1 MENKIKNMST
11 DVLIIGAGLAGL
23 YTALNIDKNKK
34 IIIVAKE
41 ALGASN
47 SSLAQGG
54 IAGELDTDEE
64 VLAQHIKDTLV
75 AGVGLHD
82 LDALH
87 SLVYGAKENIEYLIE
102 LGVPFDIDK
111 DGKILF
117 TKEAGHSKRRIIHAG
132 GDATGKKIMDTLIAL
147 IREKNNV
154 TILEECMVYDLI
166 HKDNVCLGAR
176 CVYMNNEHINVFAND
191 IVMATGGIGAIYKD
205 STNAHGATG
214 DGIAACSRAGVVIQD
229 MEFVQFHPTVFY
241 DVTGTVKGQKFLIS
255 EAVRGEGA
263 YLVNIE
269 GQRFMNKYDQRL
281 ELAPRDVVSQS
292 IMREMYDTWSEYVY
306 IDARHMGKEFL
317 MNRFPTIYSKCLESG
332 YKMESD
338 LVPVAPVE
346 HFGIGGIKINISG
359 ESSMKNL
366 YAVGEC
372 SSSGVHGANRLASN
386 SLLECLV
393 FGKRISDVINTHN
406 NEIPEVIEEEKKMI
420 VNKFSYHNIREDIRN
435 AMSQYV
441 FIVRKGEELELALK
455 IINKHYNNLLRH
467 ATTTVDYYRA
477 LNIATV
483 AKIITEAALAR
494 KESIGCHLRID

>member
-1 MENKIKNMST
+1 MKNKINSIST

-34 IIIVAKE
+34 ITIVAKE
-41 ALGASN
+41 TLGASN

-64 VLAQHIKDTLV
+64 VLAQHIKDTLI

-111 DGKILF
+111 NGEILF

-147 IREKNNV
+147 IREKKNV
-154 TILEECMVYDLI
+154 TIFEECMLYDLI
-166 HKDNVCLGAR
+166 SENNKCIGAR
-176 CVYMNNEHINVFAND
+176 CIHMNNEHVNIFAND
-191 IVMATGGIGAIYKD
+191 IVLATGGIGAIYKD

-214 DGIAACSRAGVVIQD
+214 DGIAACQRAGVVIQD

-263 YLVNIE
+263 YLVNVD
-269 GQRFMNKYDQRL
+269 GVRFMSKYDKRL

-306 IDARHMGKEFL
+306 IDARHLGKDFL
-317 MNRFPTIYSKCLESG
+317 MHRFPTIYNKCLESG

-338 LVPVAPVE
+338 FVPVAPVE
-346 HFGIGGIKINISG
+346 HFGIGGIKINLSG
-359 ESSMKNL
+359 ESSMARL

-393 FGKRISDVINTHN
+393 FGKRISDVINTHH
-406 NEIPEVIEEEKKMI
+406 EEMPSIVEEEKEI
-420 VNKFSYHNIREDIRN
+420 TQNKYSYHAIREEIRN

-441 FIVRKGEELELALK
+441 FIVRKKDELEMALK
-455 IINKHYNNLLRH
+455 IINRHYNNLLRH
-467 ATTTVDYYRA
+467 PFTTVDYYRA

-483 AKIITEAALAR
+483 AKVITEAALAR